1 LTAPPP
7 HLRRY
12 AKRLTVRRPGDYESI
27 AVIGAWLLLTL
38 RAEWQILFQPL
49 TFQPDA
55 ELHTFWMRR
64 FQDPGL
70 FNDPLTHAV
79 IANGYVPL
87 GLHSV
92 YLAASYLI
100 DPVTFGPWL
109 AVVLAPLSAFLVF
122 RIVREHS
129 DWPPAAWIGAAMFLL
144 PVDVL
149 RFSGGHARAFDQ
161 PIVLLTVYL
170 LIRDRAR
177 LAAAVP
183 VIGTLFYPPAA
194 VGALAVLVASSLTRR
209 GRRPALRRARAI
221 PAAAGA
227 LLTTIAL
234 LLPRLAN
241 HDQALISA
249 SQARALPD
257 FGPHGQMHFFA
268 GSWLEMLRGDY
279 SGINTSNSLAIV
291 LLAPIVL
298 LVLRPSNIRLP
309 RPEVLWM
316 AVTTVILC
324 ALAYSVLFH
333 LYLPNRYTY
342 PLLPFSCIV
351 TAVCWKP
358 TMESLAKRLRP
369 GWLVVPAGVTI
380 SLATGYLAMR
390 VVPFGPETSRRRFDE
405 VLSRGVTTFAVSI
418 AVGAAVCLVLWRLRD
433 GWSVAPV
440 NTLAAMLAAVVLLG
454 EVSVTGGGQSKSVH
468 CALDPAALRY
478 IGTLPKS
485 AIIAGDPT
493 TVDCVT
499 IASERPIVISRKLN
513 QGLSQTYLRVAR
525 ARMFARVEAYYGNSL
540 ARLLAL
546 RTRFGA
552 DYLVVQPGPLRARHE
567 SARWAGMA
575 PFTGLVAKL
584 LRTQAPSVVL
594 NLPARCETWHDASTE
609 VYNLRCIATTA

>member
-1 LTAPPP
+1 VTALRP

-12 AKRLTVRRPGDYESI
+12 ATRVRARRLGDYESI
-27 AVIGAWLLLTL
+27 AVIAASVSLTL

-55 ELHTFWMRR
+55 QLHTFWMRR
-64 FQDPGL
+64 FQDPAL
-70 FNDPLTHAV
+70 FNDPLTHAL
-79 IANGYVPL
+79 IAAGYVPL
-87 GLHSV
+87 GLHGV

-122 RIVREHS
+122 RIVREHT
-129 DWPPAAWIGAAMFLL
+129 DWMPAAWMGAAMFLL

-170 LIRDRAR
+170 LIRDRVR

-183 VIGTLFYPPAA
+183 ALGALFYPPAA
-194 VGALAVLVASSLTRR
+194 VSAVAVLVASCLTRH
-209 GRRPALRRARAI
+209 GRRPSLKRSRAI

-268 GSWLEMLRGDY
+268 GSRLEMLRGDY
-279 SGINTSNSLAIV
+279 SGIATSSSLAIV
-291 LLAPIVL
+291 LLTPIVL
-298 LVLRPSNIRLP
+298 LLLRPSNIRLP

-316 AVTTVILC
+316 AVTTVILF
-324 ALAYSVLFH
+324 ALAYSVLFR

-351 TAVCWKP
+351 TAVCWRP
-358 TMESLAKRLRP
+358 TMESLGNRLRP
-369 GWLVVPAGVTI
+369 GWLIVLAGVTI
-380 SLATGYLAMR
+380 SFATGYLAVR
-390 VVPFGPETSRRRFDE
+390 IVPFGPELSSTRFDHL
-405 VLSRGVTTFAVSI
+405 LSRGVTTFAVSI
-418 AVGAAVCLVLWRLRD
+418 AAGVVICLVLWRLRRAP
-433 GWSVAPV
+433 SLAPV
-440 NTLAAMLAAVVLLG
+440 ITLATMLAAVVLLG
-454 EVSVTGGGQSKSVH
+454 EVAVAGGGQSASGH
-468 CALDPAALRY
+468 CALDSRALRY
-478 IGTLPKS
+478 IGSLPKS

-493 TVDCVT
+493 TIGCVT
-499 IASERPIVISRKLN
+499 IVSERPVVISRKLN
-513 QGLSQTYLRVAR
+513 QGLSPSYLRVAR
-525 ARMFARVEAYYGNSL
+525 ARMFAMVEAYYGNSL
-540 ARLLAL
+540 PRLLAL

-552 DYLVVQPGPLRARHE
+552 DYLVVQPGVLRARHP
-567 SARWAGMA
+567 SPRWSGMA

-584 LRTQAPSVVL
+584 MRTQAPSVAL
-594 NLPARCETWHDASTE
+594 NLPGSCETWHDASTE
-609 VYNLRCIATTA
+609 VYDLSCVATTA